1 MRFLGID
8 LGEKRVGLAVSDK
21 TNLISTPLKVITS
34 ENLLSE
40 LKLIV
45 EEYKITDVIL
55 GFPKNMNNTLGD
67 SAQKALDIKEEII
80 EQLKVNVCLQDE
92 RRSTIAANK
101 YMTDSNMS
109 RNNRKKNIDSMAAA
123 IILQTYLDRRDKNGR

>member
-8 LGEKRVGLAVSDK
+8 LGERRVGLAISDK
-21 TNLISTPLKVITS
+21 TNLISTPLKVISS
-34 ENLLSE
+34 EDLLNE

-45 EEYKITDVIL
+45 EEYEITDVIL

-67 SAQKALDIKEEII
+67 SAQKALDIKEKII

-92 RRSTIAANK
+92 RRSTIAASK

-109 RNNRKKNIDSMAAA
+109 RNKRKKNIDSMAAA